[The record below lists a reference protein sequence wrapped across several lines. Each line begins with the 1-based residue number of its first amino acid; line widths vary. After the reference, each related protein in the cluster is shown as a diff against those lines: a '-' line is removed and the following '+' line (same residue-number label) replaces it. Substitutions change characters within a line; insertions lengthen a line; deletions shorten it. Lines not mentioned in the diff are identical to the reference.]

1 MSDFDQQKL
10 EQLQGKVL
18 ADVTGAIGTLL
29 CYMGDQSGVYD
40 VLDAAGPCT
49 AETLADKAGIDARY
63 AREWLSANAAAGYVS
78 YNPDDET
85 FWLSPEQALIFAREG
100 QPMNMQG
107 FFQAVVGQYETHEK
121 AIDVFK
127 SGAGRPWGEHSSCC
141 FCGTDRFFRPGYAAN
156 LVEHWLPAL
165 DGVVDRLTAGGTVA
179 DVGCGRGSSTV
190 LLAEAFPQ
198 SQVHGF
204 DFHEASIEDARAK
217 AAEAGLNNVRFE
229 VAKAKEFN
237 SGPYDLICVFDALHD
252 MGDPVGAAAH
262 MREALKPDG
271 RLMLVEPL
279 AGDTL
284 KENLHLLG
292 ALFYSFSTIVCTPAS
307 KAQEVGLAL
316 GAQAGQKRLTEVLT
330 QAGFSSVRRAT
341 ETPTN
346 MVLEARP

>member
-1 MSDFDQQKL
+1 M
-10 EQLQGKVL
+10 
-18 ADVTGAIGTLL
+18 
-29 CYMGDQSGVYD
+29 
-40 VLDAAGPCT
+40 
-49 AETLADKAGIDARY
+49 
-63 AREWLSANAAAGYVS
+63 
-78 YNPDDET
+78 
-85 FWLSPEQALIFAREG
+85 
-100 QPMNMQG
+100 
-107 FFQAVVGQYETHEK
+107 
-121 AIDVFK
+121 FK